1 MPKNEGGSVEDL
13 YAAEQAMLATQ
24 RIIPLFHLP
33 VTYAASASLKNW
45 YVAARRKLESGRR
58 LAGER
63 QTMIFRRKL
72 LAVFALT
79 VFLSVAAVA
88 GLVLA
93 VTRRAFER
101 SEDERTAALVAQFQ
115 REFNRQGEDVARRV
129 ETVAGSEAVS
139 RMAITLSGTAAD
151 SAGYLDLAKSM
162 ADSHQL
168 DFLELVD
175 EHGTIISSA
184 EWPAK
189 FGYPVS
195 GFENVSASNGQIPF
209 LMQEEL
215 QDSTSLGLF
224 AVRTSHSGEHSIFVI
239 GGRRLDRNFLS
250 ALDLPPGMRA
260 LLYQNRGD
268 HFSGE
273 SLVDPSAPAN
283 AAGGERGADKF
294 ATLVEAVQHYNQET
308 TGIVHWSSDQADD
321 EVFHAIP
328 LRGVGKDHPLLGIL
342 LIGHSRRSY
351 VELKR
356 RIRDSAL
363 LVGGGGIVLAI
374 LLSGWAAARV
384 TRPVEQLARAAQD
397 VAAGNW
403 NTRVEVGGGDELS
416 QLAESFNRMTTELL
430 TQKERLVQAERVAAW
445 RELARRLAH
454 ELKNPLFPLQ
464 LTVENLV
471 RAREQ
476 SPQQFD
482 EVFHESSQTLLAEIS
497 NLKAI
502 IGRFSEFSK
511 MPHPQLQSAQV
522 NEILRGVAQLFQAQL
537 QAPGREPIECKLE
550 LDEGLDPIA
559 ADPELL
565 HRAISNL
572 VLNAMDA
579 MPNGGTLTL
588 RSRHDDKKVIIEVAD
603 TGSGLTREECE
614 RIFTPYYTSKQHGTG
629 LGLAIVQS
637 VVSDHGGRIS
647 VRSEPQRGTV
657 FVIELPDNPEA
668 RRKAAATVRSEKA
681 AELRH

>member
-1 MPKNEGGSVEDL
+1 
-13 YAAEQAMLATQ
+13 
-24 RIIPLFHLP
+24 
-33 VTYAASASLKNW
+33 
-45 YVAARRKLESGRR
+45 
-58 LAGER
+58 
-63 QTMIFRRKL
+63 MIFRRKL

-101 SEDERTAALVAQFQ
+101 TEDERTAALVAQFQ
-115 REFNRQGEDVARRV
+115 REFNRQGEDIARRV

-184 EWPAK
+184 QWPAK

-195 GFENVSASNGQIPF
+195 GFENLSSSNGQNAF

-224 AVRTSHSGEHSIFVI
+224 AVRTTHTGEHAVFVI

-260 LLYQNRGD
+260 LLYQNRGN

-283 AAGGERGADKF
+283 ATGAGRGADKF

-384 TRPVEQLARAAQD
+384 TRPVEQLARAAHD
-397 VAAGNW
+397 VAEGNW
-403 NTRVEVGGGDELS
+403 STRVEVPGSDELS

-430 TQKERLVQAERVAAW
+430 TQKERLVQTERVAAW

-471 RAREQ
+471 RARTQ

-502 IGRFSEFSK
+502 IGRFSEFSI
-511 MPHPQLQSAQV
+511 MPHPQLQLVQV

-537 QAPGREPIECKLE
+537 QAPGREPMECKLE
-550 LDEGLDPIA
+550 LEEGLDPIA

-565 HRAISNL
+565 HRALSNL

-588 RSRHDDKKVIIEVAD
+588 RSRRDDGKVIMEVAD

-647 VRSEPQRGTV
+647 VRSQPQWGTI
-657 FVIELPDNPEA
+657 FVIELPDNPEM
-668 RRKAAATVRSEKA
+668 RRKAAAKTPENA